1 MPHDASGMDLSRP
14 RRIHMIGVGGAGMSG
29 LAKLMHQMGHTVTG
43 SDMKMGSI
51 MHDLADLGLDVWEGS
66 APERLG
72 ALDLLVASSAVP
84 GRDPERRAA
93 EAAGVLVWDRPDLLE
108 AVTRDL
114 LPTIGPTGTH
124 GKTTS
129 TALLVVA
136 LRALGRDPSFVVG
149 GLLSDFGTRAHLGE
163 RDLFVLEAD
172 EAFGTFTRLH
182 MRGLMVTNVEADH
195 LDHYETLD
203 RIEDTFAD
211 VVRRVDGPVV
221 VGIDDPGG
229 RRLAERTGRA
239 TYGTAEDADWR
250 ISAVEERGDA
260 VSFRLTG
267 PEISTEVTVGRPG
280 LHIARNA
287 AGALALLGSL
297 GFDVAAASE
306 RFPTFRGV
314 HRRYEIRARVA
325 GVTIIDDYAHHP
337 TEVAAN
343 LRAARAGGW
352 RNIWAVFQPHLYSRT
367 EAMAAE
373 FGAAFGLADKVVVT
387 DVYGAREMPVPGVTG
402 ELVADAVRA
411 RTEAEVHY
419 VARRGDVAGF
429 LAERVREGDLVLTM
443 GAGDV
448 TVIPDELAPLLAG
461 AR

>member
-1 MPHDASGMDLSRP
+1 MSIDLTQP

-29 LAKLMHQMGHTVTG
+29 LAKLLHQMGHTVTG

-66 APERLG
+66 APERVSN
-72 ALDLLVASSAVP
+72 LDLLVASSAVP

-93 EAAGVLVWDRPDLLE
+93 EDAGVLVWDRPDLLE
-108 AVTRDL
+108 ALTRDIL
-114 LPTIGPTGTH
+114 HTIGPTGTH

-129 TALLVVA
+129 TALLVAA

-182 MRGLMVTNVEADH
+182 LRGLMVTNVEADH
-195 LDHYETLD
+195 LDYYGTLD

-229 RRLAERTGRA
+229 RRLAERTGRF
-239 TYGTAEDADWR
+239 TYGTATDADWR
-250 ISAVEERGDA
+250 ITDVDERGDS

-267 PEISTEVTVGRPG
+267 PDASTDVTVGRPG
-280 LHIARNA
+280 IHIARNA

-297 GFDVAAASE
+297 GFDVATAADV
-306 RFPTFRGV
+306 FPDFRGV
-314 HRRYEIRARVA
+314 HRRFEIRARVG

-352 RNIWAVFQPHLYSRT
+352 RTIWAVFQPHLYSRT
-367 EAMAAE
+367 EAMALE
-373 FGAAFGLADKVVVT
+373 FGSAFDLADKVIVT
-387 DVYGAREMPVPGVTG
+387 DVYGAREAPVPGVTG
-402 ELVADAVRA
+402 ELVADAAKA
-411 RTEAEVHY
+411 RTEADVFY
-419 VARRGDVAGF
+419 VPRRGDVAAF

-448 TVIPDELAPLLAG
+448 TLIPNELAPLLAG
-461 AR
+461 VR